1 MEHATKQFDEGS
13 ARALG
18 RVLRGEAL
26 GEAEAEAAMGGLLD
40 GRWTAAQAGAFLG
53 GLAARGEQEGE
64 LAGFARALRAR
75 CERVEGGAE
84 AVDTCGT
91 GGSGLATANTST
103 AVALVL
109 AATGV
114 PVAKHGNRAS
124 SGRCGSADVLEEA
137 GVVVDL
143 GPEEAARLLGK
154 LGLVF
159 LFAPRFH
166 PALRALAPVRRE
178 LGART
183 VFNLIGPLCNPAGV
197 RRQVVGVSDP
207 ERGRRVAGALARLG
221 VERALVVAGEE
232 GLDEL
237 SLCGPSRLWEVSE
250 GDPKERRFE
259 PEALGLA
266 RVPFEAIA
274 GGDRSANRAALEAVL
289 SGEERGAPSTH
300 VALNAAAGFW
310 ASGRADS
317 LAEGLEMAR
326 EVLASGA
333 ALALLERYRQESRA
347 LREAA

>member
-1 MEHATKQFDEGS
+1 
-13 ARALG
+13 
-18 RVLRGEAL
+18 
-26 GEAEAEAAMGGLLD
+26 
-40 GRWTAAQAGAFLG
+40 
-53 GLAARGEQEGE
+53 
-64 LAGFARALRAR
+64 
-75 CERVEGGAE
+75 
-84 AVDTCGT
+84 
-91 GGSGLATANTST
+91 
-103 AVALVL
+103 
-109 AATGV
+109 
-114 PVAKHGNRAS
+114 
-124 SGRCGSADVLEEA
+124 
-137 GVVVDL
+137 
-143 GPEEAARLLGK
+143 
-154 LGLVF
+154 
-159 LFAPRFH
+159 
-166 PALRALAPVRRE
+166 
-178 LGART
+178 
-183 VFNLIGPLCNPAGV
+183 
-197 RRQVVGVSDP
+197 
-207 ERGRRVAGALARLG
+207 
-221 VERALVVAGEE
+221 VVAGEE